1 MIQGSHDEYILVS
14 TRGFFGS
21 NARRSSDSNVG
32 THNRAHKCCGDSSF
46 FFFFKRLFIFNILFL
61 CKLIENLD
69 LDHSSIMFYLL
80 NI

>member
-1 MIQGSHDEYILVS
+1 MMNISWSVLGDFLVQTLEEVLIQMLELITEHTSVVEIQV
-14 TRGFFGS
+14 
-21 NARRSSDSNVG
+21 
-32 THNRAHKCCGDSSF
+32 F